1 MSTTIYGS
9 PRSNVITPGPVRLS
23 SVSKTLPSSINS
35 NPSTSSSISPSRL
48 STNVIPISGPI
59 RNTSSVTLVENGI
72 PEEISNPEPSPYITP
87 NINPTISGSPLSS
100 FAGSARL
107 TPLQNPTLNTPTLYS
122 IVPTISPV
130 EIGNVVQDSVVSS
143 IDTNVNSNSDQSLNI
158 TPEFAVTTL
167 VNLKEGKDDPNE
179 RIKKS
184 FDNLYR
190 KYDHLSHN
198 NNVISITFSLR
209 FGGSV
214 PNINDTIRDIR
225 SKSNLS
231 TSITNTLIDIFRIR
245 ESLNGGNEISPSIPL
260 LPFILLD
267 RGDISPITSINGL
280 TREDIS
286 NIIRYHAYSFI
297 ELLPMINDVNYG
309 DISSL
314 FDESITWYNKPFF
327 DFLLSKEYTPKY
339 YQVNKVLLQLRIA
352 SNTNKMILFKIMEE
366 FILSIIRSGVTLD
379 TDQLFIVA
387 SSSKD
392 TLTKLAGRTSMMP
405 GLHLILGAEE
415 TKEKNNCQ
423 NNSVDIVE
431 SLMRMAVVNGLKPV
445 LLKRLGKEDIKKAL
459 RAINKKF
466 GRNYDIDL
474 TNLTQTHAFNTFARV
489 LYEIID
495 NPNTAEVIF
504 DIISSIIN
512 KS

>member
-1 MSTTIYGS
+1 
-9 PRSNVITPGPVRLS
+9 
-23 SVSKTLPSSINS
+23 
-35 NPSTSSSISPSRL
+35 
-48 STNVIPISGPI
+48 
-59 RNTSSVTLVENGI
+59 
-72 PEEISNPEPSPYITP
+72 
-87 NINPTISGSPLSS
+87 
-100 FAGSARL
+100 
-107 TPLQNPTLNTPTLYS
+107 
-122 IVPTISPV
+122 
-130 EIGNVVQDSVVSS
+130 
-143 IDTNVNSNSDQSLNI
+143 
-158 TPEFAVTTL
+158 
-167 VNLKEGKDDPNE
+167 
-179 RIKKS
+179 
-184 FDNLYR
+184 
-190 KYDHLSHN
+190 
-198 NNVISITFSLR
+198 
-209 FGGSV
+209 
-214 PNINDTIRDIR
+214 
-225 SKSNLS
+225 
-231 TSITNTLIDIFRIR
+231 
-245 ESLNGGNEISPSIPL
+245 
-260 LPFILLD
+260 
-267 RGDISPITSINGL
+267 
-280 TREDIS
+280 
-286 NIIRYHAYSFI
+286 
-297 ELLPMINDVNYG
+297 
-309 DISSL
+309 
-314 FDESITWYNKPFF
+314 
-327 DFLLSKEYTPKY
+327 
-339 YQVNKVLLQLRIA
+339 
-352 SNTNKMILFKIMEE
+352 MEE